1 MAQASTAPPFQTGP
15 SGWRRLI
22 SWALFLLIL
31 GGLVYLLAQAISS
44 WMAKVEQ
51 VNRPENQS
59 QERSESFRQPV
70 ALVEVLGQDVIHA
83 VDAQAMILPQG
94 EEHRSS
100 GQELPRILSPFPPRG
115 QAGQSWGVPEVETAI
130 AVAVFLRNDWSK
142 LGLRH
147 IRIDASGIV
156 TEIRLVTSGGSEVLW
171 GDFSGRGEEATPDE
185 KRLRLVKYVSE
196 YGSLDAPAGPY
207 LFDPR
212 SADSLLRT
220 RRDR

>member
-22 SWALFLLIL
+22 AWSLFLLIL
-31 GGLVYLLAQAISS
+31 GGLVYLLAEAISS
-44 WMAKVEQ
+44 WLAKVEQ
-51 VNRPENQS
+51 LTHPAS
-59 QERSESFRQPV
+59 SKQEASTVARQPV
-70 ALVEVLGQDVIHA
+70 ALVEVLGQGVIYA
-83 VDAQAMILPQG
+83 VDAEAMILPQRG
-94 EEHRSS
+94 EYRPS
-100 GQELPRILSPFPPRG
+100 GQELPRVLSPFPPRG
-115 QAGQSWGVPEVETAI
+115 QAGQAWGVAEVETAVA
-130 AVAVFLRNDWSK
+130 AVVFLRNDWTR

-147 IRIDASGIV
+147 IRIDASGVV

-171 GDFSGRGEEATPDE
+171 CDCSGRGEEATPEE
-185 KRLRLVKYVSE
+185 KRLRLLKYVSE

-212 SADSLLRT
+212 AADSLLRT